1 MQIVEA
7 SEEVVFLLSETRE
20 NLEYYVNMN
29 I

>member
-7 SEEVVFLLSETRE
+7 SEEVVFLFSETRE
-20 NLEYYVNMN
+20 NLDYYVNMN